1 MSYSSAGNTFVA
13 QTLVTTLDGIYDSTD
28 TYVVVRVWVNVP
40 GNCSLRLYFAD
51 NAAGANEIEEMY
63 PVYGNHVSS
72 INSLVKKPYA
82 KVTLT
87 NETVNQQLN
96 VLVRTKFVNRSVHPY
111 LNYSTDD
118 VTANVSISLDEINF
132 NQKIDHSGAS
142 ILCYGRQDPG
152 TTSESDVPLRTD
164 NCGNMSIVGHRYN
177 ATTVVQNDVRP
188 VIIGGYSSDNTIRTI
203 ATDTSGYVKIISGD
217 PSGVE
222 VKPGT
227 GSEFK
232 ISSFDPSG
240 VAVKPGPGSEFKISS
255 FDPSGV
261 AVKPGTGSEFKIS
274 SFDPSGVAV
283 KPGTGSEF
291 KISSF
296 DPSGV
301 AVKPGTGSEFK
312 ISSFDPSGVAVKPGT
327 GSEFKIS
334 SFDPSGVAVKP
345 GNGSDFK
352 ISSFDPSGVAVKPG
366 TNAIF
371 NVSGDAIGLAV
382 KPGNGSDF
390 KISSFD
396 PSGVAV
402 KPGTNAI
409 FNVSAD
415 PNGLA
420 VKPGNGSDFKI
431 SSFDTSG
438 LLVKYNVAN
447 YSNKIQ
453 GYVINGGF
461 GNFNRVGT
469 GNVNTI
475 YSINLF
481 NSNNTETY
489 YVKFYSMTGTPDNNT
504 ETGGELILNYVVS
517 STARDIVFPRG
528 IQVEGKPLSSLVSTK
543 YVNEQSDAIAGQP
556 VQITVS
562 YL

>member
-283 KPGTGSEF
+283 KPG
-291 KISSF
+291 
-296 DPSGV
+296 
-301 AVKPGTGSEFK
+301 
-312 ISSFDPSGVAVKPGT
+312 
-327 GSEFKIS
+327 
-334 SFDPSGVAVKP
+334 
-345 GNGSDFK
+345 
-352 ISSFDPSGVAVKPG
+352 
-366 TNAIF
+366 
-371 NVSGDAIGLAV
+371 
-382 KPGNGSDF
+382 NGSDF

-528 IQVEGKPLSSLVSTK
+528 IQVEGKPLYSLVSTK